1 MTSLINYPIFN
12 NWAEV
17 LAARRSEFFKGRT
30 ADWVEMRKENPHL
43 MPSIEPLFTQSN
55 ARILLGHAANGSLR
69 FVSLPT
75 ALYPAPTQT
84 REFGLGPGMYYH
96 FDVAMYAGDLSYKIL
111 LDDPEQEIDLSG
123 NGRDNVSY
131 YGDYFL
137 PLTEARNDGLE
148 IALISL
154 APVAPD
160 ESKAALAP
168 APLPGPPGALYM
180 LYIKNTSSQPVR
192 GKIVLHA
199 GDLLVGHYDDAKPE
213 LRAFK
218 KPVVDLHQ
226 HTLILTRPVGVAGI
240 HLHDGVW
247 SHLDVPFQAER
258 VFKIM
263 PGEEIVAETHVA
275 IGKDFSA
282 VMEAIY
288 ALHLHSGLDWV
299 NYTAQFW
306 RSRLGDLSVGAQ
318 NTNELARLSEEIYIR
333 SLLDNFNCLQTD
345 AKGNLIAHWQGAPSH
360 GYGTVWGID
369 VEPTAVSIVHIC
381 PELALQTMLFFLKR
395 SSVPKGPP
403 DHSVPILVAPII
415 IARKWLQA
423 IGDSSYFKENPQIME
438 GLLSIIDH
446 LLALKKPEETLFP
459 SRYSSDGAVGRRYD
473 YSTNVKVWYT
483 FDSIAYICRSLEDLD
498 AAGRFTKIADAIRDA
513 IQRTMVGEGPFG
525 PQISGGANLGEESGS
540 FYLPEGIPYYDGEDT
555 SSMLAPIYGICD
567 FTDSTWINY
576 HRFARSLWCPNYDQ
590 EFGALRW
597 SPGEFGAGALDGTAF
612 FSRLGG
618 SVTPAEMVEAL
629 KNLRQKGLDDVTGSV
644 FWWPYGREYRRSLTR
659 CSQGQGAWAW
669 QYLQQWLGLS
679 VDAIE
684 QRLILAPRGLLTQ
697 FNWEGF
703 QTGSSIFDIGWSE
716 VATGATARIKNHS
729 QESWNLEI
737 GFRQP
742 NAGALGELVWQKH
755 VLGPEEEQVFSQPAA
770 SIWHGNSLVDRQLT
784 MLESNTFSDSHGVIF
799 KRFGPALLWGHWDF
813 SKLWDMQA
821 MPWTL
826 RFLVVNATDN
836 DWSNLAVEL
845 YCPEGWIAQGR
856 EPFHWMPPDQLEP
869 GAVHLDLGALPSSER
884 TTAAFWIEAKP
895 KYEYVDPR
903 EAAQMPFHAVSQP
916 GVGITIYVRN
926 VVEQQTY
933 AFTARLSASLA
944 NGTAIASILEVPVKI
959 IPYIGQQHEFRRKTD
974 VNPT

>member
-1 MTSLINYPIFN
+1 MSSLINCPVFN
-12 NWAEV
+12 NWAEM
-17 LAARRSEFFKGRT
+17 LAARGSEFFKGHT
-30 ADWVEMRKENPHL
+30 SDWVGMRKENPHL
-43 MPSIEPLFTQSN
+43 IPSIEPLFTQSN
-55 ARILLGHAANGSLR
+55 ARVLLGHAANGSLR

-75 ALYPAPTQT
+75 ALYTAPTQT
-84 REFGLGPGMYYH
+84 SEFGLGPGMYHH
-96 FDVAMYAGDLSYKIL
+96 FDVTMYAGDLSYKIL
-111 LDDPEQEIDLSG
+111 LDDPDHEIDLSG

-131 YGDYFL
+131 YADYFL
-137 PLTEARNDGLE
+137 PMTEARHDGLE

-168 APLPGPPGALYM
+168 APLPGPPGALYV

-213 LRAFK
+213 LRVFK

-226 HTLILTRPVGVAGI
+226 QTLILTRPVGSVGV
-240 HLHDGVW
+240 HLHDGIW
-247 SHLDVPFQAER
+247 TQLDVPFQAER
-258 VFKIM
+258 AFEIV
-263 PGEEIVAETHVA
+263 PGEELAVETHIA
-275 IGKDFSA
+275 LGKDFSA

-288 ALHLHSGLDWV
+288 ALHLHSALDWV
-299 NYTAQFW
+299 NYTARFW
-306 RSRLGDLSVGAQ
+306 RSRLGNLLVDTQ
-318 NTNELARLSEEIYIR
+318 NDGELTRLSQEIYIR

-345 AKGNLIAHWQGAPSH
+345 AEGNLIAHWQGAPSH

-369 VEPTAVSIVHIC
+369 IEPTAVSIVHIC
-381 PELALQTMLFFLKR
+381 PELALRTMLFFLKR
-395 SSVPKGPP
+395 SRVPKGPP

-423 IGDSSYFKENPQIME
+423 TGDKSYFIENPQVME

-446 LLALKKPEETLFP
+446 LLTLKKPEETLFP

-473 YSTNVKVWYT
+473 YGTNVKVWYT
-483 FDSIAYICRSLEDLD
+483 FDSIAYIYRSLADLD
-498 AAGRFTKIADAIRDA
+498 ATRRFTKIADAIQDS
-513 IQRTMVGEGPFG
+513 IQRTMIEEGPFG
-525 PQISGGANLGEESGS
+525 PQISGGTNLGEDPGS

-576 HRFARSLWCPNYDQ
+576 HRFARSIWCPNYDQ

-629 KNLRQKGLDDVTGSV
+629 KNLRQNCLDDVTGSV

-697 FNWEGF
+697 FYWEGF
-703 QTGSSIFDIGWSE
+703 QTGSGIFDIVWSE
-716 VATGATARIKNHS
+716 AETGTTARIKNRS
-729 QESWNLEI
+729 KETWMLEI

-742 NAGALGELVWQKH
+742 NAGALGELIWRQHTLEPGGEK
-755 VLGPEEEQVFSQPAA
+755 VFFQPAE
-770 SIWHGNSLVDRQLT
+770 SIWQGNG
-784 MLESNTFSDSHGVIF
+784 LEDPCMTLLEADAFGDSQDVIF
-799 KRFGPALLWGHWDF
+799 KRYGPALLWGHWDF

-821 MPWTL
+821 MPWAL
-826 RFLVVNATDN
+826 RFLVVNATGS
-836 DWSNLAVEL
+836 DWSDLVVEL
-845 YCPEGWIAQGR
+845 TCPDGWHAQGR
-856 EPFHWMPPDQLEP
+856 EPCHWMPPDQLQP
-869 GAVHLDLGALPSSER
+869 GAVRLTLGTLPSSGR
-884 TTAAFWIEAKP
+884 TTAAFWIEAKQ

-903 EAAQMPFHAVSQP
+903 EASKMPFHGVSQP
-916 GVGITIYVRN
+916 GAGITVYARN
-926 VVEQQTY
+926 IAEQQAY
-933 AFTARLSASLA
+933 AFTARLSASSA
-944 NGTAIASILEVPVKI
+944 KGGGIESILEVPVKI
-959 IPYIGQQHEFRRKTD
+959 IPYIRQ
-974 VNPT
+974 